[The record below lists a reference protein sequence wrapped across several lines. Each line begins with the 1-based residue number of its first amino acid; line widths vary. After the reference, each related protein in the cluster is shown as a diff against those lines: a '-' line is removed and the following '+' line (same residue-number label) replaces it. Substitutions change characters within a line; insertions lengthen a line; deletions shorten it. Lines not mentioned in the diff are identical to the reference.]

1 MLKKIVVESRWGIHA
16 GVAARL
22 CEVSRRYDSCHLYI
36 KHKKKMASLMNI
48 GQLLALG
55 VKQGDEIMVIADG
68 EDEAEAIG
76 EAISVIQY
84 TK

>member
-1 MLKKIVVESRWGIHA
+1 
-16 GVAARL
+16 
-22 CEVSRRYDSCHLYI
+22 
-36 KHKKKMASLMNI
+36 MASLMNI